1 MNPSGCSVAVVG
13 GGVLGLTLALRLRDQ
28 GHDVTVFEA
37 AHGTGGLAS
46 PERIG
51 DHVWDRF
58 YHVILLS
65 DSNLRALL
73 EELGLGDSLAWR
85 ETRTGFFT
93 NGELVS
99 MSTSLEFLRFPPL
112 SLPDK
117 FRLAATILYAS
128 RIRDGRALESIPA
141 TDWLRRLSGP
151 RTFERI
157 WLPLLKAKLGENHQS
172 ASAAFIWA
180 IIARM
185 YAARR
190 SGLKR
195 EMFGY
200 VEGGYARVLDALN
213 QRVAVR
219 GIQVCC
225 GTPVSSVRQ
234 SGDGALLEL
243 PDGTTAG
250 FDRVVLTVPCGKV
263 AAMVPDL
270 AETEKARL
278 RKVTYQGIV
287 CASILL
293 KRPLGGYYVTNI
305 TDAGLP
311 FTAVIEMTALVDPA
325 TFGGQSLIYLP
336 RYLSQDSEFWKLDDN
351 EVTEIFLKGLARMYP
366 DFHPDQVVACRIARA
381 RDVLAIPTL
390 NYSATLLP
398 SLRTSIP
405 SVFVVNSAQIANGT
419 LNLNET
425 VGLANGKAAELAA
438 LIRPASP
445 AGQQVGV
452 A

>member
-1 MNPSGCSVAVVG
+1 MNPPGCRVAVAG

-37 AHGTGGLAS
+37 APETGGLAS

-51 DHVWDRF
+51 SHVWDRF

-65 DSNLRALL
+65 DSNLRGLL
-73 EELGLGDSLAWR
+73 AELGLGDSLIWR

-93 NGELVS
+93 DGDLVS

-112 SLPDK
+112 SLADK
-117 FRLAATILYAS
+117 VRLAGTILYAS
-128 RIRDGRALESIPA
+128 RIRDGRRLEKIPA
-141 TDWLRRLSGP
+141 TEWLRRLSGR
-151 RTFERI
+151 RTFEKI
-157 WLPLLKAKLGENHQS
+157 WLPLLKAKLGENYQS

-200 VEGGYARVLDALN
+200 VQGGYARVLEALN
-213 QRVAVR
+213 ARVTAR
-219 GIQVCC
+219 GIQVRP
-225 GTPVSSVRQ
+225 GTPVSAVRQ
-234 SGDGALLEL
+234 SDDGAVIEL
-243 PDGTTAG
+243 PDGSTFQ
-250 FDRVVLTVPCGKV
+250 FDHVIVTVPCGKI
-263 AAMVPDL
+263 ADMVPEL
-270 AETEKARL
+270 SQAEKARL

-287 CASILL
+287 CASFMLS
-293 KRPLGGYYVTNI
+293 RPLGGYYVTNI
-305 TDAGLP
+305 TDPGLP

-325 TFGGQSLIYLP
+325 TFGGQSLVYLP
-336 RYLSQDSEFWKLDDN
+336 RYLSQNSDFWKLDDN
-351 EVTEIFLKGLARMYP
+351 EVRDVFLKGLARMYP
-366 DFHPDQVVACRIARA
+366 DFNPDQVTASRIARA

-390 NYSATLLP
+390 NYSDALLP
-398 SLRTSIP
+398 PLSTSLP

-425 VGLANGKAAELAA
+425 VGLANAKAAELGP
-438 LIRPASP
+438 LLRPATSEWH
-445 AGQQVGV
+445 AGVS
-452 A
+452 

>member
-1 MNPSGCSVAVVG
+1 
-13 GGVLGLTLALRLRDQ
+13 
-28 GHDVTVFEA
+28 
-37 AHGTGGLAS
+37 
-46 PERIG
+46 
-51 DHVWDRF
+51 
-58 YHVILLS
+58 
-65 DSNLRALL
+65 
-73 EELGLGDSLAWR
+73 
-85 ETRTGFFT
+85 
-93 NGELVS
+93 
-99 MSTSLEFLRFPPL
+99 
-112 SLPDK
+112 
-117 FRLAATILYAS
+117 
-128 RIRDGRALESIPA
+128 
-141 TDWLRRLSGP
+141 
-151 RTFERI
+151 
-157 WLPLLKAKLGENHQS
+157 
-172 ASAAFIWA
+172 IWA

-200 VEGGYARVLDALN
+200 VKGGYARVLDALN
-213 QRVAVR
+213 QRVAAR

-225 GTPVSSVRQ
+225 GTPVSAVRQ
-234 SGDGALLEL
+234 SGDGVLLEL
-243 PDGTTAG
+243 PDGTAAG

-270 AETEKARL
+270 AEAEKGRL
-278 RKVTYQGIV
+278 RMVTYQGIV

-305 TDAGLP
+305 TDTGLP

-336 RYLSQDSEFWKLDDN
+336 RYLSQDSEFWKLDDD
-351 EVTEIFLKGLARMYP
+351 EVRETFLKGLARMYP

-381 RDVLAIPTL
+381 REVLAIPTL

-398 SLRTSIP
+398 PVRTSIP
-405 SVFVVNSAQIANGT
+405 HVFVVNSAQIANGT

-425 VGLANGKAAELAA
+425 VGLANGKAAELAD
-438 LIRPASP
+438 LLRPVSSARP
-445 AGQQVGV
+445 QAGV